1 MRFLLF
7 PGQGSQKPG
16 MGKDFYEQSAVAKQA
31 LDEAASA
38 LPDGFLDT
46 LFNGDAESVG
56 HTRFAQPALLSV
68 EVAIARHLE
77 SLGLQPSGCAG
88 HSLGEITAL
97 VVAGV
102 VTFADALVFV
112 QERARLMSEDVPPG
126 GMAAVMGMEPEA
138 IAAALPPGAQVAN
151 YNSPAQTIISGS
163 NEALEAAA
171 AALKAAGAKRVM
183 PLNVSGPF
191 HSEFMRPAADA
202 FAKVLAGV
210 SFSAPR
216 CAFVSSVSGQAE
228 SDPGRIRDL
237 LAQQL
242 YSPVRWIQVM
252 GAIDTPCLEVGPG
265 GVLAGLAK
273 RIDGAPEVSAMA
285 TMEDAVAL

>member
-1 MRFLLF
+1 MSFLLF

-16 MGKDFYEQSAVAKQA
+16 MGKDFYEQSPVAKA
-31 LDEAASA
+31 TLDEAASA
-38 LPDGFLDT
+38 LPAGFLDT
-46 LFNGDAESVG
+46 LFNGDAETVG
-56 HTRFAQPALLSV
+56 HTRFAQPALLAV

-77 SLGLQPSGCAG
+77 SHGLQPAGCAG

-102 VTFADALVFV
+102 VSFGDALVFV
-112 QERARLMSEDVPPG
+112 QERARLMSEDVPAG
-126 GMAAVMGMEPEA
+126 GMAAVMGMEPDA
-138 IAAALPPGAQVAN
+138 IAAALPSGAQVAN

-171 AALKAAGAKRVM
+171 NALKAAGAKRVM

-210 SFSAPR
+210 AFTAPR
-216 CAFVSSVSGQAE
+216 YPFVSSVSGQAE
-228 SDPGRIRDL
+228 SDPERIRAL
-237 LAQQL
+237 LSQQL

-252 GAIDTPCLEVGPG
+252 GAIQTPCLEIGPG

-273 RIDGAPEVSAMA
+273 RIDGAPEVRAVA
-285 TMEDAVAL
+285 TMEDAAAS